1 MKRSFH
7 DRFYGGTGDDH
18 ALDVRHDQRRR
29 VRDCSASR
37 HATAKVACQGRRVLT
52 VCVAPSTR
60 FGGGVSAG
68 QGLAEGVDTSA
79 ERADV
84 SSLSASSRFVDFA
97 KLRRVSA
104 DVRLMTDV
112 VNVVRSLP
120 EGGDTDE
127 R

>member
-1 MKRSFH
+1 MYSWCVSP
-7 DRFYGGTGDDH
+7 
-18 ALDVRHDQRRR
+18 LRHELLPVFPQVKDLRR
-29 VRDCSASR
+29 VW
-37 HATAKVACQGRRVLT
+37 
-52 VCVAPSTR
+52 
-60 FGGGVSAG
+60 
-68 QGLAEGVDTSA
+68 DTSA

-84 SSLSASSRFVDFA
+84 SSLSASSRFVNFA
-97 KLRRVSA
+97 KLRRASA

>member
-1 MKRSFH
+1 M
-7 DRFYGGTGDDH
+7 
-18 ALDVRHDQRRR
+18 
-29 VRDCSASR
+29 
-37 HATAKVACQGRRVLT
+37 

-60 FGGGVSAG
+60 IAAGVSAG

-84 SSLSASSRFVDFA
+84 SSLSASSRFVNFA
-97 KLRRVSA
+97 KLRRASA